1 MLAIKAVL
9 AQYKKLP
16 TLIFDEIDSGVSGEI
31 AYKMAEILSTMSKT
45 MQMICITHLAQ
56 IAAKGDQHI
65 KIFKEDVNEVTVTRL
80 KTLNETERIEEIAEM
95 IGGKQRTDAAI
106 IHAKEL
112 LN

>member
-1 MLAIKAVL
+1 
-9 AQYKKLP
+9 
-16 TLIFDEIDSGVSGEI
+16 
-31 AYKMAEILSTMSKT
+31 
-45 MQMICITHLAQ
+45 MQMISITHLAQ

-65 KIFKEDVNEVTVTRL
+65 KIYKEDVNEVTVTRL
-80 KTLNETERIEEIAEM
+80 ITLNENERIEEIAEM